1 MGSYESLAFA
11 IESFSARSSF
21 GSFGIGAFFH
31 NKVKTF
37 IHSSEFTSV
46 DLLLC
51 PNRNFQGHFS
61 LSSALDHKWSYP
73 FGCAACK
80 PLDSHSKTLP
90 KYKNISG
97 KVQYLLTVSATI
109 NTAVSEFI
117 LKVILIYYHYI
128 IFMIQLTQKVN
139 FKSHN

>member
-1 MGSYESLAFA
+1 MKVLLFA
-11 IESFSARSSF
+11 IESFSAKSSF
-21 GSFGIGAFFH
+21 GSFGISAFSH

-61 LSSALDHKWSYP
+61 LSSALDHKWPYP

-80 PLDSHSKTLP
+80 PLDNHSKTLL

-97 KVQYLLTVSATI
+97 KVQYLLTISATT
-109 NTAVSEFI
+109 NTLQSLRVYI
-117 LKVILIYYHYI
+117 VILIYYHYI
-128 IFMIQLTQKVN
+128 IFTIQLTQKSK
-139 FKSHN
+139 F

>member
-11 IESFSARSSF
+11 IESFSAKSSF
-21 GSFGIGAFFH
+21 GSFGISAFSH

-61 LSSALDHKWSYP
+61 LSSALDHKWPYP

-80 PLDSHSKTLP
+80 PLDSHSKTLL

-97 KVQYLLTVSATI
+97 KVQYLLTISATT
-109 NTAVSEFI
+109 NTAKSRSLYCYINI
-117 LKVILIYYHYI
+117 LSLYYFHDI
-128 IFMIQLTQKVN
+128 VN
-139 FKSHN
+139 TKSKF